1 MEIFFQMLNGLD
13 EDTRKNLYFILKS
26 KYDAR
31 TLRQYPSKEW
41 EDLWIKSLGDNS
53 KIVTVVSCF
62 VCQQEYPTLID
73 ITETVNPFARGF
85 RDTICEKCNKNANAT
100 LFIEHPKQLLKMTV
114 INKEELFGMK

>member
-73 ITETVNPFARGF
+73 ITETVNLFARGF
-85 RDTICEKCNKNANAT
+85 RDTICEKCNNNANAT
-100 LFIEHPKQLLKMTV
+100 LFTRHPKQLLKMTV
-114 INKEELFGMK
+114 INKEELFGTK